1 LLDKYN
7 INLKKKQMRDILN
20 LLDSVLTEAAGGMS
34 KRWLES
40 QQSPIYFLDAQSNR
54 YTIDN
59 LVLFPLEQPVLP
71 VAELG
76 VEVEDTITQMGLTK
90 QNITFVNRM
99 PAKQGAGMLII
110 MKDQNGKLFPF
121 FKFFPKREMDNLGM
135 HYSPADFERETGLAW
150 QQTRVTG
157 TGKDRKEEVISR
169 VELKP
174 KQAVPTNTN
183 LAISS
188 VPAQSYTK
196 LASDPKVGPELAQ
209 KLQTLLK
216 NTLDG
221 SAKPVA
227 GLVPY
232 ERDIRV
238 DYGEVAA
245 PLGLVAG
252 AHVGGSYQKVAAE
265 LLGPLG
271 VSWGS
276 ANQVFYPDAGNEPLY
291 DSQIMWP
298 NGEKLRISNK
308 AEGKGGAASTTS
320 ILEIIDKYPERF
332 SNKDKALLKPGGKY
346 GDFITALRTIAGS
359 KGYEG
364 PVKLAQEFKYIDS
377 ADAENA
383 LENLAAKTNDIN
395 LLTPRLQEIVNDKT
409 IFDAKTHLPDYKICY
424 HVIASLARLV
434 VKHLNAD
441 IGLTTEFFKFM
452 LSRANLIQVNQFT
465 ERKDDGVAFSRFDV
479 IWPPNFTG
487 KIKFSASDFQS
498 NKKSTSRLAFSVGNE
513 RATKTKD
520 TDTQTQEPNTGVA
533 DPEKLDQVT
542 QQRSSVTARAG
553 GVEKP
558 KRFSKAALGR
568 DYQK

>member
-1 LLDKYN
+1 
-7 INLKKKQMRDILN
+7 MRDILN
-20 LLDSVLTEAAGGMS
+20 LLDNLLTEAAGGMS

-40 QQSPIYFLDAQSNR
+40 QQSPIYFLDAQGNR

-76 VEVEDTITQMGLTK
+76 VEVEDTITQMGLTR

-110 MKDQNGKLFPF
+110 MKNQTGKLFPF
-121 FKFFPKREMDNLGM
+121 FKFFPKREMDTLGM

-150 QQTRVTG
+150 EQTRVTG
-157 TGKDRKEEVISR
+157 SGKDRKEEVISR
-169 VELKP
+169 VDLKP
-174 KQAVPTNTN
+174 KASVPTNTN
-183 LAISS
+183 MSISS
-188 VPAQSYTK
+188 VPVQSGQM
-196 LASDPKVGPELAQ
+196 LAADDKVGPELAA
-209 KLQTLLK
+209 KLQQLLK
-216 NTLDG
+216 NTLAG
-221 SAKPVA
+221 SDKPVV
-227 GLVPY
+227 GLEPY
-232 ERDIRV
+232 ERDIQV
-238 DYGEVAA
+238 DYGEVAT

-271 VSWGS
+271 VSWGT
-276 ANQVFYPDAGNEPLY
+276 ATQVFYPEAGNEPLY

-308 AEGKGGAASTTS
+308 AKGQGGAASTTS

-332 SNKDKALLKPGGKY
+332 SDKDKAMLEPDGKY
-346 GDFITALRTIAGS
+346 GDFVTALRTIARS
-359 KGYEG
+359 RGYEG

-377 ADAENA
+377 NDAKNA

-395 LLTPRLQEIVNDKT
+395 LLTPKLQEIVNDKS
-409 IFDAKTHLPDYKICY
+409 IFNAQTDKPDYKVCY
-424 HVIASLARLV
+424 NAIASLARLV

-452 LSRANLIQVNQFT
+452 LSRANLVQVNQFT
-465 ERKDDGVAFSRFDV
+465 TRKDGGVAFSKFDV
-479 IWPPNFTG
+479 IWPPVFTG

-498 NKKSTSRLAFSVGNE
+498 NKKATSRLAFSVGNE
-513 RATKTKD
+513 RATKAATDQETKEPVIGVPD
-520 TDTQTQEPNTGVA
+520 TDE
-533 DPEKLDQVT
+533 LDQVSSG
-542 QQRSSVTARAG
+542 QRLTGPGVRATKQKEPDYSV
-553 GVEKP
+553 
-558 KRFSKAALGR
+558 AALGR
-568 DYQK
+568 EKRR

>member
-1 LLDKYN
+1 
-7 INLKKKQMRDILN
+7 MRDILN
-20 LLDSVLTEAAGGMS
+20 LLDSVLNEAAGGMS

-40 QQSPIYFLDAQSNR
+40 QQSPIYFLDAEGNR

-76 VEVEDTITQMGLTK
+76 AELEDSITQMGLTK

-110 MKDQNGKLFPF
+110 MKNQKGKLFPF
-121 FKFFPKREMDNLGM
+121 FKFFPKREMDTLGM

-169 VELKP
+169 IELKP

-183 LAISS
+183 LAIKS

-196 LASDPKVGPELAQ
+196 LASDSKVGPELAQ

-216 NTLDG
+216 NTLNG
-221 SAKPVA
+221 SAEPVP
-227 GLVPY
+227 GLAPY

-252 AHVGGSYQKVAAE
+252 AHVGGSYSKVENE
-265 LLGPLG
+265 LLRPLG

-276 ANQVFYPDAGNEPLY
+276 ASQVFYPDAGNEPLY

-332 SNKDKALLKPGGKY
+332 SNEDKAMLEPGGKY
-346 GDFITALRTIAGS
+346 GDFVTALRTIVNS
-359 KGYEG
+359 TSVQG
-364 PVKLAQEFKYIDS
+364 PVQLAIEFGYIDK

-383 LENLAAKTNDIN
+383 VENLNNKTNDQA
-395 LLTPRLQEIVNDKT
+395 LLTPRLKEIINDKT
-409 IFDAKTHLPDYKICY
+409 IFNAQTDKPDYKVCY
-424 HVIASLARLV
+424 NVIASLARLV

-520 TDTQTQEPNTGVA
+520 TDTQTQEPKTGVA

-542 QQRSSVTARAG
+542 QKRSGVTARAG

-568 DYQK
+568 DYQR

>member
-1 LLDKYN
+1 MRDL
-7 INLKKKQMRDILN
+7 INLVKN
-20 LLDSVLTEAAGGMS
+20 LLSEAAGGMS

-40 QQSPIYFLDAQSNR
+40 QQSPIYFLDAQGNR

-59 LVLFPLEQPVLP
+59 LLLFPLEQPFLP

-76 VEVEDTITQMGLTK
+76 TELQNSISQMGLTR

-110 MKDQNGKLFPF
+110 MKDQNGKLFPY

-150 QQTRVTG
+150 QQTRMTG
-157 TGKDRKEEVISR
+157 TGKDRKEEVIAR
-169 VELKP
+169 VDLKP
-174 KQAVPTNTN
+174 KNSVPTNTN
-183 LAISS
+183 LAISA
-188 VPAQSYTK
+188 VPAQSYSM
-196 LASDPKVGPELAQ
+196 LAADDKVGPELAQ

-216 NTLDG
+216 NTLNG
-221 SAKPVA
+221 SVEPVT

-265 LLGPLG
+265 LLGPMG
-271 VSWGS
+271 VTWKS
-276 ANQVFYPDAGNEPLY
+276 ATEVFYPEAGNEPLY
-291 DSQIMWP
+291 DSQIQWP

-332 SNKDKALLKPGGKY
+332 SDKDKAMLAPGGKY
-346 GDFITALRTIAGS
+346 GDFVTALRTIAGA

-377 ADAENA
+377 TDAENA
-383 LENLAAKTNDIN
+383 LENLKNKTNDIT
-395 LLTPRLQEIVNDKT
+395 LLTPRLQEIIQDTSIFNAQKDK
-409 IFDAKTHLPDYKICY
+409 PDYKVCY

-479 IWPPNFTG
+479 IWPPIFTG

-498 NKKSTSRLAFSVGNE
+498 NKKASQRLAFSVGNE

-520 TDTQTQEPNTGVA
+520 KDADTQEPKQGVSE
-533 DPEKLDQVT
+533 PEQLDRVV
-542 QQRSSVTARAG
+542 QQRSDVTAAPD
-553 GVEKP
+553 KP
-558 KRFSKAALGR
+558 KKYGTEKTLGR
-568 DYQK
+568 KRQR

>member
-1 LLDKYN
+1 MRDLINLVETLLD
-7 INLKKKQMRDILN
+7 
-20 LLDSVLTEAAGGMS
+20 EAAGGMS

-40 QQSPIYFLDAQSNR
+40 QQSPIYFLDAQGNR

-59 LVLFPLEQPVLP
+59 LVLFPLESPFLP

-76 VEVEDTITQMGLTK
+76 AELENTIGQMGLS
-90 QNITFVNRM
+90 QQDITFLNRM

-110 MKDQNGKLFPF
+110 MKDQNSKLFPY

-150 QQTRVTG
+150 QQTRMTG
-157 TGKDRKEEVISR
+157 TGKDRKEEVIAR
-169 VELKP
+169 VDLKP
-174 KQAVPTNTN
+174 KNAVPTNTDM
-183 LAISS
+183 AISA
-188 VPAQSYTK
+188 VPAQSYNK
-196 LASDPKVGPELAQ
+196 LAADDKIGPELAQ

-216 NTLDG
+216 NTLNG
-221 SAKPVA
+221 SADPVP

-238 DYGEVAA
+238 DFGEVAA

-265 LLGPLG
+265 LLAPLG
-271 VSWGS
+271 VTWKN
-276 ANQVFYPDAGNEPLY
+276 ATEVFYPEAGNEPLY
-291 DSQIMWP
+291 DSQIQWP

-320 ILEIIDKYPERF
+320 ILEILDKYPERF
-332 SNKDKALLKPGGKY
+332 SNKDKAMLKPSGRY
-346 GDFITALRTIAGS
+346 GDFVTALRTIAS
-359 KGYEG
+359 VKSFEG

-377 ADAENA
+377 TDAQNA
-383 LENLAAKTNDIN
+383 LENLKNKTNDIN
-395 LLTPRLQEIVNDKT
+395 LLTPRLQEIVKDTSIFNAQTDK
-409 IFDAKTHLPDYKICY
+409 PDYKVCY
-424 HVIASLARLV
+424 NAIASLARLV
-434 VKHLNAD
+434 VKHLNRD

-479 IWPPNFTG
+479 IWPPIFTG

-498 NKKSTSRLAFSVGNE
+498 NKKASQRLAFSVGNE
-513 RATKTKD
+513 RAAKTKD
-520 TDTQTQEPNTGVA
+520 VDTQEPKQGITEPEQLDVVA
-533 DPEKLDQVT
+533 
-542 QQRSSVTARAG
+542 QQRSKIKASPEEPKKYGT
-553 GVEKP
+553 EKT
-558 KRFSKAALGR
+558 LGR
-568 DYQK
+568 KRQR

>member
-1 LLDKYN
+1 
-7 INLKKKQMRDILN
+7 MRDILN
-20 LLDSVLTEAAGGMS
+20 LLDNVLAEAAGGMS

-40 QQSPIYFLDAQSNR
+40 QQSPIYFLDAQGNR

-59 LVLFPLEQPVLP
+59 LVLFPLEQPFLP

-76 VEVEDTITQMGLTK
+76 TELEDSISQMGLTR

-121 FKFFPKREMDNLGM
+121 FKFFPKREMDTLGM

-150 QQTRVTG
+150 QQTRMTG
-157 TGKDRKEEVISR
+157 TGKERKEEVISR

-183 LAISS
+183 LAISA

-196 LASDPKVGPELAQ
+196 LASDDKVGPELAQ

-216 NTLDG
+216 NTLNG
-221 SAKPVA
+221 SVEPVP

-252 AHVGGSYQKVAAE
+252 QHVGGNYAKVQNE

-276 ANQVFYPDAGNEPLY
+276 ATQVFYPEAGNEPLY
-291 DSQIMWP
+291 DSQISWP

-332 SNKDKALLKPGGKY
+332 SDKDKAMLEPGGKY
-346 GDFITALRTIAGS
+346 GDFVTALRTIVNS
-359 KGYEG
+359 SSVDG
-364 PVKLAQEFKYIDS
+364 PVSLAMEFGYINK

-383 LENLAAKTNDIN
+383 LQNLNNKTNN
-395 LLTPRLQEIVNDKT
+395 QALLTPRLKKIINDT
-409 IFDAKTHLPDYKICY
+409 SIFNAQTDKPDYKVCY
-424 HVIASLARLV
+424 NVIASLARLV

-452 LSRANLIQVNQFT
+452 LSRANLVQVNQFT
-465 ERKDDGVAFSRFDV
+465 VRKDDGVAFSRFDV
-479 IWPPNFTG
+479 IWPPVFTG

-513 RATKTKD
+513 KKTKTKD
-520 TDTQTQEPNTGVA
+520 NNQTQEPNTGV
-533 DPEKLDQVT
+533 PEPEQLDRVAQK
-542 QQRSSVTARAG
+542 RSAVTAAPDEPKKYG
-553 GVEKP
+553 TEKT
-558 KRFSKAALGR
+558 LGR
-568 DYQK
+568 PRQR

>member
-1 LLDKYN
+1 MISNYN
-7 INLKKKQMRDILN
+7 KFFKEKQMRDILN
-20 LLDSVLTEAAGGMS
+20 LLDNVLAEAAGGMS

-40 QQSPIYFLDAQSNR
+40 QQSPIYFLDAQGNR

-76 VEVEDTITQMGLTK
+76 VEVEDTITQMGLTRK
-90 QNITFVNRM
+90 NITFVNRM

-110 MKDQNGKLFPF
+110 MKNQNGKLFPF
-121 FKFFPKREMDNLGM
+121 FKFFPKREMDTLGM

-150 QQTRVTG
+150 QQTRMSG
-157 TGKDRKEEVISR
+157 TGKERKEEVISR

-183 LAISS
+183 LAILA
-188 VPAQSYTK
+188 VPAQSYNM
-196 LASDPKVGPELAQ
+196 LAADPKVGPELAQ

-216 NTLDG
+216 NTLNG
-221 SAKPVA
+221 SVEPVP

-252 AHVGGSYQKVAAE
+252 AHVGGSYSKVENE

-271 VSWGS
+271 VSWS
-276 ANQVFYPDAGNEPLY
+276 TATQVFYPEAGNEPLY
-291 DSQIMWP
+291 DSQLVWP

-332 SNKDKALLKPGGKY
+332 SDKDKAMLEPDGKY
-346 GDFITALRTIAGS
+346 GDFVTALRTIVGS
-359 KGYEG
+359 SSVAG
-364 PVKLAQEFKYIDS
+364 PVQLAQEFKYIDS
-377 ADAENA
+377 TDAENA
-383 LENLAAKTNDIN
+383 LENLKNKTNDIT
-395 LLTPRLQEIVNDKT
+395 LLTPRLQEIVNDKS
-409 IFDAKTHLPDYKICY
+409 IFNAQTDKPDYKVCY
-424 HVIASLARLV
+424 NVIASLARLV

-465 ERKDDGVAFSRFDV
+465 VRKDDGVAFSKFDV
-479 IWPPNFTG
+479 IWPPTFTG

-513 RATKTKD
+513 RATKTND
-520 TDTQTQEPNTGVA
+520 AETQTQEPNTGVA

-542 QQRSSVTARAG
+542 QKRSNI
-553 GVEKP
+553 
-558 KRFSKAALGR
+558 KAAPEEPKKYGTKATLGR
-568 DYQK
+568 DRQK

>member
-1 LLDKYN
+1 
-7 INLKKKQMRDILN
+7 MRDILDV
-20 LLDSVLTEAAGGMS
+20 LDNVLAEAAGGMS

-40 QQSPIYFLDAQSNR
+40 QQSPIYFLDAQGNR

-76 VEVEDTITQMGLTK
+76 EELEDVISQIGLTR

-110 MKDQNGKLFPF
+110 MKNQNGKLFPF
-121 FKFFPKREMDNLGM
+121 FKFFPKREMDTLGM
-135 HYSPADFERETGLAW
+135 HYSPADFERDTGLAW
-150 QQTRVTG
+150 QQTRMAG
-157 TGKDRKEEVISR
+157 TGKERKEEVISR

-183 LAISS
+183 LAISA

-196 LASDPKVGPELAQ
+196 LASDDKVGPELAQ

-216 NTLDG
+216 NTLNG
-221 SAKPVA
+221 SVEPVP
-227 GLVPY
+227 GLAPY

-252 AHVGGSYQKVAAE
+252 QHVGGSYSKVQNE
-265 LLGPLG
+265 LLAPLG

-276 ANQVFYPDAGNEPLY
+276 ATQVFYPDAGNEPLY

-332 SNKDKALLKPGGKY
+332 SDKDKAMLAPGGKY
-346 GDFITALRTIAGS
+346 GDFVTALRTIVGS

-377 ADAENA
+377 TDAENA
-383 LENLAAKTNDIN
+383 LENLAAKTNN
-395 LLTPRLQEIVNDKT
+395 QRLLTPRLKKIINDT
-409 IFDAKTHLPDYKICY
+409 SIFAAQTDKPDYKVCY
-424 HVIASLARLV
+424 NVIASLARLV

-465 ERKDDGVAFSRFDV
+465 VRKDDGVAFSKFDV
-479 IWPPNFTG
+479 IWPPVFTG

-513 RATKTKD
+513 KATKTKD
-520 TDTQTQEPNTGVA
+520 NNQTQEPNTGV
-533 DPEKLDQVT
+533 PEPEQLDRAG
-542 QQRSSVTARAG
+542 QQRSSVTAAPEEPKKYG
-553 GVEKP
+553 TEKT
-558 KRFSKAALGR
+558 LGR
-568 DYQK
+568 KRQR

>member
-1 LLDKYN
+1 
-7 INLKKKQMRDILN
+7 MRDILN
-20 LLDSVLTEAAGGMS
+20 LLDNVLAEAAGGMS

-40 QQSPIYFLDAQSNR
+40 QQSPIYFLDAQGNR

-59 LVLFPLEQPVLP
+59 LLLFPLEQPFLP

-76 VEVEDTITQMGLTK
+76 AELEDSISQMGLTR

-110 MKDQNGKLFPF
+110 MKDQNSKLFPY

-150 QQTRVTG
+150 QQTRMTG
-157 TGKDRKEEVISR
+157 TGKDRKEEVIAR
-169 VELKP
+169 IDLKP
-174 KQAVPTNTN
+174 KEAVPTNTN
-183 LAISS
+183 IAISA
-188 VPAQSYTK
+188 VPAQSGQK
-196 LASDPKVGPELAQ
+196 LAGKEKIGPELAE
-209 KLQTLLK
+209 KLQQLLA
-216 NTLDG
+216 NTLAG
-221 SAKPVA
+221 SKEPVI

-252 AHVGGSYQKVAAE
+252 AQVGGSYNKVQNE

-276 ANQVFYPDAGNEPLY
+276 ATQVFYPEAGNEPLY
-291 DSQIMWP
+291 DSQIQWP

-320 ILEIIDKYPERF
+320 ILEILDKYPERF
-332 SNKDKALLKPGGKY
+332 DKKDKAMLAPGGKY
-346 GDFITALRTIAGS
+346 GDFVTALRTIAS
-359 KGYEG
+359 VKSFEG

-377 ADAENA
+377 TDAENA
-383 LENLAAKTNDIN
+383 QENLKNKTNDIT
-395 LLTPRLQEIVNDKT
+395 LLTPRLQEIIQDTSIFNAQKDK
-409 IFDAKTHLPDYKICY
+409 PDYKVCY

-452 LSRANLIQVNQFT
+452 LSRANLVQVNQFT

-479 IWPPNFTG
+479 IWPPTFTG

-498 NKKSTSRLAFSVGNE
+498 NKKASQRLAFSVGNE
-513 RATKTKD
+513 KATKTKD

-533 DPEKLDQVT
+533 DPEKLDRVG
-542 QQRSSVTARAG
+542 QQRSSVTAAPA
-553 GVEKP
+553 EP
-558 KRFSKAALGR
+558 KKYGTKATLGR
-568 DYQK
+568 DRQK

>member
-1 LLDKYN
+1 
-7 INLKKKQMRDILN
+7 MRDIIN
-20 LLDSVLTEAAGGMS
+20 LLDSVLNEAAGGMS

-40 QQSPIYFLDAQSNR
+40 QQSPIYFLDARGNR

-121 FKFFPKREMDNLGM
+121 FKFFPRREMDTLGM

-150 QQTRVTG
+150 QQTRMTG

-188 VPAQSYTK
+188 VPAQSYNK
-196 LASDPKVGPELAQ
+196 LAADPKVGPELAQ

-216 NTLDG
+216 NTLNG
-221 SAKPVA
+221 SAEPVP

-238 DYGEVAA
+238 DFGEVAA

-252 AHVGGSYQKVAAE
+252 AHVGGSYSKVQNE

-291 DSQIMWP
+291 DSQIQWP

-332 SNKDKALLKPGGKY
+332 DKKDKAMLEPGGRY
-346 GDFITALRTIAGS
+346 GDFVTALRTIVDS
-359 KGYEG
+359 SSVEG
-364 PVKLAQEFKYIDS
+364 PVNLAVEFEYIDKT
-377 ADAENA
+377 DAANA
-383 LENLAAKTNDIN
+383 LENLKNKTNDIN
-395 LLTPRLQEIVNDKT
+395 LLTPRLQEIVKDTSIFNAQTDK
-409 IFDAKTHLPDYKICY
+409 PDYKVCY
-424 HVIASLARLV
+424 NAIASLARLV

-498 NKKSTSRLAFSVGNE
+498 NKKATSRLAFSVGNE

-520 TDTQTQEPNTGVA
+520 TDTQTQEPNTGIA
-533 DPEKLDQVT
+533 DPEKLDQVA
-542 QQRSSVTARAG
+542 QQRSGVTARAG

>member
-1 LLDKYN
+1 MISKYN
-7 INLKKKQMRDILN
+7 KFFKEKQMRDILN
-20 LLDSVLTEAAGGMS
+20 LLDSILTEAAGGMS

-59 LVLFPLEQPVLP
+59 LVLFPLEKPVLP

-76 VEVEDTITQMGLTK
+76 VEVEDTITQMGLTR

-110 MKDQNGKLFPF
+110 MKNQNGKLFPF
-121 FKFFPKREMDNLGM
+121 FKFFPRREMDTLGM
-135 HYSPADFERETGLAW
+135 HYSPAEFERETGLAW
-150 QQTRVTG
+150 QQTRMTG

-188 VPAQSYTK
+188 VPQQSYNMLT
-196 LASDPKVGPELAQ
+196 ADPKVGPELAQ

-216 NTLDG
+216 NTLNG
-221 SAKPVA
+221 SVEPVP
-227 GLVPY
+227 GLAPY

-238 DYGEVAA
+238 DFGEVAA

-252 AHVGGSYQKVAAE
+252 KVVGGNYAKVQTD
-265 LLGPLG
+265 LLAPLG
-271 VSWGS
+271 VTWGS
-276 ANQVFYPDAGNEPLY
+276 ATQVFYPEAGNEPLY
-291 DSQIMWP
+291 DSQIQWS

-308 AEGKGGAASTTS
+308 AEGKGGDASTTS

-332 SNKDKALLKPGGKY
+332 SNKDKAMLEPGGRY
-346 GDFITALRTIAGS
+346 GDFVTALRTIVGS
-359 KGYEG
+359 SSVEG
-364 PVKLAQEFKYIDS
+364 PVDLAVEFEYIDKT
-377 ADAENA
+377 DAANA
-383 LENLAAKTNDIN
+383 LENLKNKTNDIN
-395 LLTPRLQEIVNDKT
+395 LLTPRLQEIVKDTSIFNAQTDK
-409 IFDAKTHLPDYKICY
+409 PDYKVCY
-424 HVIASLARLV
+424 NVIASLARLV

-441 IGLTTEFFKFM
+441 VGLTTEFFKFM

-465 ERKDDGVAFSRFDV
+465 IKKDDGVAFSKFDV
-479 IWPPNFTG
+479 IWPPVYTG

-498 NKKSTSRLAFSVGNE
+498 NKKPTSRLAFSVKPE

-520 TDTQTQEPNTGVA
+520 ADTQTQEPNTGVA

-542 QQRSSVTARAG
+542 QQRSGVTARAG

-568 DYQK
+568 DYQR

>member
-1 LLDKYN
+1 MISKYN
-7 INLKKKQMRDILN
+7 KFLKEKQMRDILN
-20 LLDSVLTEAAGGMS
+20 LIDSVLNEAAGGMS

-40 QQSPIYFLDAQSNR
+40 QQSPIYFLDAEGNR

-71 VAELG
+71 IAELG
-76 VEVEDTITQMGLTK
+76 AELEDSITQMGLTK

-110 MKDQNGKLFPF
+110 MKNQKGKLFPF
-121 FKFFPKREMDNLGM
+121 FKFFPKREMDTLGM

-150 QQTRVTG
+150 QQTRMTG
-157 TGKDRKEEVISR
+157 TGKERKEEVISR

-183 LAISS
+183 LAISA
-188 VPAQSYTK
+188 VPAQSYNM
-196 LASDPKVGPELAQ
+196 LAADPKVGSELAQ

-216 NTLDG
+216 NTLNG
-221 SAKPVA
+221 SVEPVP

-252 AHVGGSYQKVAAE
+252 AHVGGSYSKVENE
-265 LLGPLG
+265 LLAPLG
-271 VSWGS
+271 VSWS
-276 ANQVFYPDAGNEPLY
+276 TATQVFYPEAGNEPLY
-291 DSQIMWP
+291 DSQLVWP

-332 SNKDKALLKPGGKY
+332 SDKDKAMLEPDGKY
-346 GDFITALRTIAGS
+346 GDFVTALRTIVGS
-359 KGYEG
+359 SSVQG
-364 PVKLAQEFKYIDS
+364 PVQLAQEFKYIDS
-377 ADAENA
+377 TDAENA
-383 LENLAAKTNDIN
+383 LENLKNKTNDQA
-395 LLTPRLQEIVNDKT
+395 LLTPRLKEIINNTSIFKAQTDK
-409 IFDAKTHLPDYKICY
+409 PDYKVCY
-424 HVIASLARLV
+424 NVIASLARLV

-452 LSRANLIQVNQFT
+452 LSRANLVQVNQFT
-465 ERKDDGVAFSRFDV
+465 VRKDDGVAFSRFDV
-479 IWPPNFTG
+479 IWPPTFTG

-513 RATKTKD
+513 KAAKTADKNAD
-520 TDTQTQEPNTGVA
+520 TQEPNTGIA
-533 DPEKLDQVT
+533 DPEKLDAVT
-542 QQRSSVTARAG
+542 QKRSAI
-553 GVEKP
+553 
-558 KRFSKAALGR
+558 KAAPELPKKYGTKATLGR
-568 DYQK
+568 DRQR

>member
-1 LLDKYN
+1 
-7 INLKKKQMRDILN
+7 MRDLLN
-20 LLDSVLTEAAGGMS
+20 LLDNLLTEAAGGMS

-40 QQSPIYFLDAQSNR
+40 QQSPIYFLDAQGNR

-59 LVLFPLEQPVLP
+59 LVLFPLEQPALP

-76 VEVEDTITQMGLTK
+76 VEVDSTITQMGLK
-90 QNITFVNRM
+90 QQDISFVNRM
-99 PAKQGAGMLII
+99 PVKQGAGMLII

-121 FKFFPKREMDNLGM
+121 FKFFPKREMDTLGM

-150 QQTRVTG
+150 QQTRMAG
-157 TGKDRKEEVISR
+157 TGKGRKEEVISR

-183 LAISS
+183 LAISA
-188 VPAQSYTK
+188 VPAQCYNK
-196 LASDPKVGPELAQ
+196 LAADDKVGPELARQ
-209 KLQTLLK
+209 LQTLLN
-216 NTLDG
+216 NTLKG
-221 SAKPVA
+221 SVEPVP
-227 GLVPY
+227 GLAPY

-238 DYGEVAA
+238 DFGEVAA

-252 AHVGGSYQKVAAE
+252 KHVGGSYQKVAAE

-271 VSWGS
+271 VSWKN
-276 ANQVFYPDAGNEPLY
+276 ATEVFYPDAGNEPLY

-332 SNKDKALLKPGGKY
+332 SDEDKAMLEPSGKY
-346 GDFITALRTIAGS
+346 GDFITALRTIVGS
-359 KGYEG
+359 TSVQG
-364 PVKLAQEFKYIDS
+364 PVQLAQEFKYIDS
-377 ADAENA
+377 TDAENA
-383 LENLAAKTNDIN
+383 LQNLKDKTNDQE
-395 LLTPRLQEIVNDKT
+395 LLTPRLKEIINDT
-409 IFDAKTHLPDYKICY
+409 SIFNAQTDKPDYKVCY
-424 HVIASLARLV
+424 NVIASLARLV

-465 ERKDDGVAFSRFDV
+465 TRTDDGVAFTKFDV
-479 IWPPNFTG
+479 IWPPTFTG

-513 RATKTKD
+513 RKTKTTD
-520 TDTQTQEPNTGVA
+520 TDQETQEPATGVP
-533 DPEKLDQVT
+533 DTDELDQVISG
-542 QQRSSVTARAG
+542 QRLTGPGARAARSRS
-553 GVEKP
+553 EP
-558 KRFSKAALGR
+558 KTSADVLGR
-568 DYQK
+568 ERRKR

>member
-1 LLDKYN
+1 
-7 INLKKKQMRDILN
+7 MRDILN
-20 LLDSVLTEAAGGMS
+20 LLDNVLAEAAGGMS

-40 QQSPIYFLDAQSNR
+40 QQSPIYFLDAQGNR

-59 LVLFPLEQPVLP
+59 LLLFPLEQPFLP

-76 VEVEDTITQMGLTK
+76 AELEDSISQMGLTR

-110 MKDQNGKLFPF
+110 MKNQNSKLFPY

-150 QQTRVTG
+150 QQTRMTG
-157 TGKDRKEEVISR
+157 TGKDRKEEVIAR
-169 VELKP
+169 VDLKP
-174 KQAVPTNTN
+174 KNSVPTNTN
-183 LAISS
+183 LAISA
-188 VPAQSYTK
+188 VPAQSYNM
-196 LASDPKVGPELAQ
+196 LAADPKIGPELAQ

-221 SAKPVA
+221 RVEPVP

-238 DYGEVAA
+238 DFGEVAA
-245 PLGLVAG
+245 PLGLLAG

-276 ANQVFYPDAGNEPLY
+276 ATQVFYPEAGNEPLY
-291 DSQIMWP
+291 DSQIQWP

-332 SNKDKALLKPGGKY
+332 SDKDKAMLAPGGKY
-346 GDFITALRTIAGS
+346 GDFVTALRTIAS
-359 KGYEG
+359 VKSFEG

-377 ADAENA
+377 TDAENA
-383 LENLAAKTNDIN
+383 QENLKNKTNDIN
-395 LLTPRLQEIVNDKT
+395 LLTPRLQEIVKDTSIFNAQTDK
-409 IFDAKTHLPDYKICY
+409 PDYKVCY
-424 HVIASLARLV
+424 NVIASLARQV

-465 ERKDDGVAFSRFDV
+465 TRTDDGVAFSRFDV
-479 IWPPNFTG
+479 IWPPTFTG

-498 NKKSTSRLAFSVGNE
+498 NKKASQRLAFSVGNE

-520 TDTQTQEPNTGVA
+520 KDADTQEPKQGVSE
-533 DPEKLDQVT
+533 PEQLDRVV
-542 QQRSSVTARAG
+542 QQRSSVTAAPDEPKKYG
-553 GVEKP
+553 TEKT
-558 KRFSKAALGR
+558 LGR
-568 DYQK
+568 KRQR